1 MKLSKES
8 RRLSKD
14 LLRASFTNGL
24 LDGQKVMKVT
34 DTVIQGQPR
43 NYIGVLKEFSR
54 LIRLEVAKRHA
65 VIESATTLNDAE
77 KGKITATIRGK
88 YGADV
93 TTEFKTNAALLG
105 GLRVQVGSN
114 VLDASVR
121 SQLDRLATELAA

>member
-24 LDGQKVMKVT
+24 LDGSKISKVT
-34 DTVIQGQPR
+34 DTVIQSKPR

-65 VIESATTLNDAE
+65 VIESAADLSDGE
-77 KGKITATIRGK
+77 KSKITATIQSK
-88 YGADV
+88 YGADIS
-93 TTEFKTNAALLG
+93 TEYRVNPTLIG

-121 SQLDRLATELAA
+121 SRLDRLATELAA

>member
-8 RRLSKD
+8 RKLSKD
-14 LLRASFTNGL
+14 LLRASFANGL
-24 LDGQKVMKVT
+24 LDAEQVKKVT
-34 DTVIQGQPR
+34 DVIVQSKPR

-65 VIESATTLNDAE
+65 VIESATALNDSE
-77 KGKITATIRGK
+77 KSDITATIRGK

>member
-8 RRLSKD
+8 RKLSKD
-14 LLRASFTNGL
+14 LLRASFANGL
-24 LDGQKVMKVT
+24 LDAEQVKKVT
-34 DTVIQGQPR
+34 DVIVQSKPR

-65 VIESATTLNDAE
+65 VIESATALNDSE
-77 KGKITATIRGK
+77 KSNITATIRGK

>member
-8 RRLSKD
+8 RKLSKD
-14 LLRASFTNGL
+14 LLRASFANGL
-24 LDGQKVMKVT
+24 LDAEQVKKVT
-34 DTVIQGQPR
+34 DVIVQSKPR

-65 VIESATTLNDAE
+65 VIESATALNDSE
-77 KGKITATIRGK
+77 KSNITATIRGK

-93 TTEFKTNAALLG
+93 TTQFKTNAALLG

>member
-8 RRLSKD
+8 RKLSKD

-24 LDGQKVMKVT
+24 LDGAKVKKVT
-34 DTVIQGQPR
+34 DAVVESRPR

-65 VIESATTLNDAE
+65 IIESAAALSDGE
-77 KGKITATIRGK
+77 KSKITATIQAK

-93 TTEFKTNAALLG
+93 TAEFKINAALIG

-121 SQLDRLATELAA
+121 SRLDRLATELAA

>member
-8 RRLSKD
+8 RKLSKD
-14 LLRASFTNGL
+14 LLRASFANGL
-24 LDGQKVMKVT
+24 LDAEQVKKVT
-34 DTVIQGQPR
+34 DVIVQSKPR

-65 VIESATTLNDAE
+65 VIESATALNDSE
-77 KGKITATIRGK
+77 KSNITATIRGK

-114 VLDASVR
+114 DYMY
-121 SQLDRLATELAA
+121 

>member
-1 MKLSKES
+1 
-8 RRLSKD
+8 
-14 LLRASFTNGL
+14 
-24 LDGQKVMKVT
+24 
-34 DTVIQGQPR
+34 
-43 NYIGVLKEFSR
+43 VLKEFSR

-65 VIESATTLNDAE
+65 VIESATALSDAE
-77 KGKITATIRGK
+77 KSAITTTIRGK

-121 SQLDRLATELAA
+121 SRLDRLATELAA

>member
-8 RRLSKD
+8 RKLSKD

-24 LDGQKVMKVT
+24 LDADKVRKVT
-34 DTVIQGQPR
+34 ETVVQSKPR

-65 VIESATTLNDAE
+65 VIESATALSEAE
-77 KGKITATIRGK
+77 KTRITATIRGK

-93 TTEFKTNAALLG
+93 TTDFKTNAALLG

-121 SQLDRLATELAA
+121 SRLDRLATELAA

>member
-8 RRLSKD
+8 RKLSKG
-14 LLRASFTNGL
+14 LLRASFTDGL
-24 LDGQKVMKVT
+24 LDGAKVKKVT
-34 DTVIQGQPR
+34 DAVVESKPR

-65 VIESATTLNDAE
+65 IIESAAALSDAE
-77 KGKITATIRGK
+77 KSKITATIKAK

-93 TTEFKTNAALLG
+93 TAEFKVNAALIG

-121 SQLDRLATELAA
+121 SRLDRLATELAA

>member
-8 RRLSKD
+8 RKLSKD
-14 LLRASFTNGL
+14 LLRASFANGL
-24 LDGQKVMKVT
+24 LDAEQVKKVT
-34 DTVIQGQPR
+34 DVIVQSKPR
-43 NYIGVLKEFSR
+43 NYIGALKEFSR

-65 VIESATTLNDAE
+65 VIESATALNDSE
-77 KGKITATIRGK
+77 KSNITATIRGK

-93 TTEFKTNAALLG
+93 TTQFKTNAALLG

>member
-8 RRLSKD
+8 RKLSKD

-24 LDGQKVMKVT
+24 LDGEMVKKVT
-34 DTVIQGQPR
+34 DVVVQSKPR

-65 VIESATTLNDAE
+65 VIESAAALNDAE
-77 KGKITATIRGK
+77 KGKITETIRAK

-121 SQLDRLATELAA
+121 SRLDRLATELAA